1 MIDEFKN
8 YLRSQTDLDEEG
20 IQLVCSLAI
29 QRKLRRNE
37 FLLREGEI
45 CRHKIFTIKGMLRTF
60 GTTPDGGEHILQFS
74 AEESWTLDVESY
86 DMQVPA
92 HCNISAVEPSEV
104 LLWKKADF
112 ELLLATLPQLKTL
125 AGQLISRNIHKSR
138 QRLLST
144 LSATPEEKYEDFV
157 HDFPDLLSRLPLR
170 MIASYLGISL
180 KTLNRVR
187 HAQLLRS

>member
-1 MIDEFKN
+1 
-8 YLRSQTDLDEEG
+8 
-20 IQLVCSLAI
+20 
-29 QRKLRRNE
+29 
-37 FLLREGEI
+37 LREGEI
-45 CRHKIFTIKGMLRTF
+45 CRHKIFTVKGILRTF

-74 AEESWTLDVESY
+74 AEHSWTLDVESY

-92 HCNISAVEPSEV
+92 HSNISAIEPSEV

-112 ELLLATLPQLKTL
+112 ELLLATVPQLETL

-144 LSATPEEKYEDFV
+144 LSGTPEQKYEAFIN
-157 HDFPDLLSRLPLR
+157 DFPELLARLPLR

-187 HAQLLRS
+187 HAQLQRS

>member
-8 YLRSQTDLDEEG
+8 YLRSLTDLDEAG
-20 IQLVCSLAI
+20 IQLVCNPAI
-29 QRKLRRNE
+29 PRKLRRNE

-45 CRHKIFTIKGMLRTF
+45 CRHKIFTVKGILRTF

-74 AEESWTLDVESY
+74 AEHSWTLDVESY

-92 HCNISAVEPSEV
+92 HSNISAIEPSEV

-112 ELLLATLPQLKTL
+112 ELLLATVPQLETL

-144 LSATPEEKYEDFV
+144 LSGTPEQKYEAFIN
-157 HDFPDLLSRLPLR
+157 DFPELLARLPLR

-187 HAQLLRS
+187 HAQLQRS